1 MILQILKVNI
11 LIPLVY
17 NNRDFKKSLEDTI
30 TVSREKAEAC
40 KASSAFDSSDWFHY
54 CFINKPIEAN
64 FQNINTPLLTDPK
77 FRISRI
83 ELNSVVRTAVGLHQ
97 NENAVY
103 SLQKVNQNFKIGK
116 IRILFTQSRIAF
128 LHITLSTT
136 DIDGDAVLS
145 VINTFRQIISSQP
158 RFQYNKNVSKDK
170 TETIEISLKE
180 LVQKVVNLQKYLLVS
195 VCDGS
200 IMPYVQLCMVGTGK
214 QDEKMKFF
222 ESARTLSK
230 RPSSKEI
237 EDKLIYTGKEP
248 YISRFVGD
256 RAVCIF
262 GDTGMCGD
270 IDLRFLTDSGNGL
283 AKTATENYLTVYA
296 FLISLKLIAEK
307 NDLENPDIEYLLNAP
322 MKLSNEENINEFFE
336 KCLWG
341 SAWNLKESISFI
353 RDNIQRSNGNA
364 VAERLG
370 YISDQTE
377 ENNRKLE
384 ENLEIA
390 KRIERKEAEHIEL
403 TREIN
408 QKMDVLVEFVQNDL
422 KEYITGER
430 AKLKASI
437 SDVDEESNIC
447 TFTRDVSTHINKK
460 INESGDAIVD
470 LERRS
475 LKMLFNDRW
484 DFLLPT
490 SQTSLISSGVLLKR
504 CADIRTPDFDFSGIC
519 ICATAALEAELKRV
533 FFDGLLAFMVGKYG
547 KPGTGDDD
555 KIYAK
560 WPDVLL
566 TVKKSKY
573 EEQKFSDKKK
583 SRPRME
589 KCFTMG
595 TLPFLFGEVRKI
607 PDATDQ
613 AKYEQDQSKM
623 MQQRMREYLSE
634 VVDVGYSSKPF
645 EAFYTR
651 VTAKNRITCQVG
663 DFVWKCEEIRDKY
676 RNKAAHTDIMSGYD
690 AVGCYQ
696 SIVRKPELPEAL
708 VLNAQ
713 ITGVIL
719 ELFQKIDGNKL
730 EKFISCK
737 VPAKSKVG
745 TPKKPTETKYTI
757 GQVVELIDLKKGGNG
772 GLRGVI
778 EKSDIEVS
786 LSKKSLKESGI
797 IAQDYVGKTI
807 KVKLVR
813 WDDNAQVYNA
823 EWIKE

>member
-1 MILQILKVNI
+1 MRTYEGKQVAEKIRVGIVAARFNEFITSKLLGGAIDGLVRHNVNEDDI
-11 LIPLVY
+11 DVAWVPGAFEIPLICQKMV
-17 NNRDFKKSLEDTI
+17 DGTDPEDM
-30 TVSREKAEAC
+30 A
-40 KASSAFDSSDWFHY
+40 
-54 CFINKPIEAN
+54 
-64 FQNINTPLLTDPK
+64 INTPLLTDPK

-158 RFQYNKNVSKDK
+158 RFQYNKKLSKDT

-490 SQTSLISSGVLLKR
+490 SQTSLRVPMLTAPSSLQ
-504 CADIRTPDFDFSGIC
+504 
-519 ICATAALEAELKRV
+519 TALRHLPAL
-533 FFDGLLAFMVGKYG
+533 
-547 KPGTGDDD
+547 
-555 KIYAK
+555 
-560 WPDVLL
+560 
-566 TVKKSKY
+566 
-573 EEQKFSDKKK
+573 Q
-583 SRPRME
+583 
-589 KCFTMG
+589 
-595 TLPFLFGEVRKI
+595 
-607 PDATDQ
+607 
-613 AKYEQDQSKM
+613 
-623 MQQRMREYLSE
+623 
-634 VVDVGYSSKPF
+634 
-645 EAFYTR
+645 
-651 VTAKNRITCQVG
+651 
-663 DFVWKCEEIRDKY
+663 Y
-676 RNKAAHTDIMSGYD
+676 RHN
-690 AVGCYQ
+690 V
-696 SIVRKPELPEAL
+696 L
-708 VLNAQ
+708 VLRYNPVLRYPQ
-713 ITGVIL
+713 WSQQHNSPFRL
-719 ELFQKIDGNKL
+719 
-730 EKFISCK
+730 
-737 VPAKSKVG
+737 PAC
-745 TPKKPTETKYTI
+745 P
-757 GQVVELIDLKKGGNG
+757 Q
-772 GLRGVI
+772 
-778 EKSDIEVS
+778 
-786 LSKKSLKESGI
+786 
-797 IAQDYVGKTI
+797 
-807 KVKLVR
+807 
-813 WDDNAQVYNA
+813 
-823 EWIKE
+823 